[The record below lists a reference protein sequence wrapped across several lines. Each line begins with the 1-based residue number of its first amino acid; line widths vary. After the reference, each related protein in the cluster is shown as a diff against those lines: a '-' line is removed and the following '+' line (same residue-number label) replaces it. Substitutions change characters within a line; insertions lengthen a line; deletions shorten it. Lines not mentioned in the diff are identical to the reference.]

1 MNGEPVADAISGA
14 IVDLDGTVYRGDQP
28 VDGAVAGIERLR
40 AAGVDVVFL
49 SNKAFERRAVHR
61 QRLASFGLEVDLE
74 DVVNSASIAAD
85 FLARRHDSDPVY
97 VVGEE
102 PLVAELERADVDVT
116 GRPSTAGVVLVSM
129 DRSFTYDTLRDV
141 LEAFEN
147 GPAFYATNPDRTCP
161 VADGEIPDAG
171 AIIGAVE
178 GLTGDELD
186 RVLGKPSRTAL
197 ETATNR
203 LDVPPE
209 RCLMIGDRLETDVRM
224 GHRAG
229 MTTVLVESGVTDR
242 AALEESTTRPD
253 HVVDSLGA
261 IDTVIGP

>member
-1 MNGEPVADAISGA
+1 MNGNAVAETISGA
-14 IVDLDGTVYRGDQP
+14 VVDLDGTVYRGDQP

-40 AAGVDVVFL
+40 EAGIDVVFL
-49 SNKAFERRAVHR
+49 SNKAFERRTVHCE
-61 QRLASFGLEVDLE
+61 RLVSFGLEVDLE
-74 DVVNSASIAAD
+74 HVVNSASIAAD
-85 FLARRHDSDPVY
+85 FLARHHGSDPVY

-102 PLVAELERADVDVT
+102 PLIVELERADVDVT
-116 GRPSTAGVVLVSM
+116 GRPSAARVVLVSM
-129 DRSFTYDTLRDV
+129 DRSFAYDTLCDV
-141 LEAFEN
+141 LEAFEHE
-147 GPAFYATNPDRTCP
+147 PAFYATNPDRTCP

-178 GLTGDELD
+178 GLTGSELD
-186 RVLGKPSRTAL
+186 RVLGKPSKTAL
-197 ETATNR
+197 ETATGR
-203 LDVPPE
+203 LGVRPE

-242 AALEESTTRPD
+242 TALEESTVRPD

-261 IDTVIGP
+261 IDAVLDP